1 MKQSRSALAS
11 SAAAVARRHRLEL
24 EIELDVELDECV
36 TPVFGAFRHLPETAA
51 SRRSRSPRGRSG
63 TAGSER
69 AAHEAGENQVLRRPR
84 RVEVERRVSVGR
96 DPARAIER
104 DGVAEFLRPGSHS
117 PILPGMRRNRP
128 DGGVLFVHAKT
139 AALSEAECYAR
150 CYGGWDETVR
160 IVRLEP
166 RRARRELGI
175 EGEALRV
182 RFEEFLEA
190 RDPAELAEPE
200 AA

>member
-1 MKQSRSALAS
+1 M
-11 SAAAVARRHRLEL
+11 RR
-24 EIELDVELDECV
+24 
-36 TPVFGAFRHLPETAA
+36 
-51 SRRSRSPRGRSG
+51 
-63 TAGSER
+63 
-69 AAHEAGENQVLRRPR
+69 
-84 RVEVERRVSVGR
+84 
-96 DPARAIER
+96 
-104 DGVAEFLRPGSHS
+104 LRP
-117 PILPGMRRNRP
+117 
-128 DGGVLFVHAKT
+128 
-139 AALSEAECYAR
+139 LSEAECYAR

-190 RDPAELAEPE
+190 RVRAELAEPE